1 MVRKWEAMNYLQKFG
16 KISMLSLLMAVPSV
30 AFANTVVTSQTY
42 VDMRL
47 DEKVNNDQGSTNA
60 GKVLVVGNDGIV
72 TTAASN
78 TVGADVSGKEDKSN
92 KLNGTAT
99 TGQKI
104 GDLAAGSAA
113 GQDQV
118 MYPSAAAVKEYAVAK
133 NQGTGTNNANVGKAL
148 VVNSSGNL
156 ELGDVSVDISGKQ
169 AVSTANYQLGGA
181 SGSWKTLE
189 NGTYTTVGQGSNANN
204 AKIDVNATTDGTLA
218 NADSGEAD
226 FAKLPT
232 AGAVKA
238 YVNSQS
244 ATAASNILTGT
255 QSTTD
260 TTHALTNAATTT
272 ALNDKQTK
280 PASGVA
286 NGKVLTY
293 TGTDAN
299 ANVSA
304 AYVTVPVAAGAP
316 STNTPTA
323 FAEVWVQ

>member
-1 MVRKWEAMNYLQKFG
+1 M
-16 KISMLSLLMAVPSV
+16 
-30 AFANTVVTSQTY
+30 
-42 VDMRL
+42 
-47 DEKVNNDQGSTNA
+47 
-60 GKVLVVGNDGIV
+60 
-72 TTAASN
+72 
-78 TVGADVSGKEDKSN
+78 
-92 KLNGTAT
+92 
-99 TGQKI
+99 
-104 GDLAAGSAA
+104 
-113 GQDQV
+113 
-118 MYPSAAAVKEYAVAK
+118 
-133 NQGTGTNNANVGKAL
+133 
-148 VVNSSGNL
+148 NSSGNL

-272 ALNDKQTK
+272 VLNDKQTK

-293 TGTDAN
+293 TGNDAN